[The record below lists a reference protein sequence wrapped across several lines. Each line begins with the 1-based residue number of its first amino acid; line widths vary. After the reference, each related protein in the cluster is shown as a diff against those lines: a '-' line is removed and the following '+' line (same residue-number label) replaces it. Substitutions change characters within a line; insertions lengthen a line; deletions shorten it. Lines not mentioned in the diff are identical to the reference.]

1 MLDHREFLHDP
12 DVVLLQL
19 KRRGVD
25 VNTINKLTTLA
36 DERRR
41 AIQKVEAL
49 RHELNQASASVQEK
63 AKAGDQAAV
72 EAARGKLKALKADI
86 KEGEDAQAKCD
97 QELQEMMLNVPNLPQ
112 ASVPDGPDASG
123 NRVERVWGEP
133 TKLAFEPKPHW
144 EIGEKLGIL
153 SFDQAAKI
161 SGARFVVYRGAGARL
176 ERALIS
182 FMLDLARENGYTEMA
197 PPILVKPESM
207 QGAGQ
212 YPKFIGE
219 SYETL
224 DREYVLIPTAEVP
237 LVNIH
242 RDEILDEEALPVR
255 YAAYT
260 PCFRREAGA
269 AGKDTRGLIRQH
281 QFNKVELV
289 AFTTPDKSNE
299 ELERLT
305 GNAQEV
311 LKRLEL
317 PHRVVSLCTGDLGF
331 ASTKTYDLEVW
342 LPAQDTY
349 REISSCSNCGE
360 FQARRAQIRY
370 RPAGAD
376 AKKAKPRLVHTLNGS
391 GIAVGR
397 TTVAILENYQQADG
411 SVVIPKALVP
421 YFGAER
427 ITAA

>member
-86 KEGEDAQAKCD
+86 KEGEDAQAKSD

-112 ASVPDGPDASG
+112 ACVPDGPDASG
-123 NRVERVWGEP
+123 NRVERLWGEP